1 MLSVVWDVQ
10 WDKFKDDKT
19 ASDYPAVRTV
29 VPPPRKS
36 EQGKKKSDDQNTA

>member
-10 WDKFKDDKT
+10 WDVFKDDKT

-36 EQGKKKSDDQNTA
+36 EEKNKSDDKNTV